1 MRRNTARVAA
11 ITPLA
16 LAGLF
21 VLDAPRLDA
30 QCAQTAED
38 TGFAEVIFKTPSGT
52 FDRILPFDVP
62 VRICADV
69 AAGTTTARVKYA
81 ANLRR
86 RGPVDVEPDTC
97 AIKTPGVEWGTEYAR
112 APVGTSARWVVDR
125 LEARRYYVFCFTFEK
140 AVTPEELAAFRTV
153 ARRAID
159 QGAARIGTATLTPAE
174 TKDLCTDLRTRLLEV
189 TAADRILDDRGT
201 LFACDDRQM
210 PAFAAKVTRGVVEP
224 QRRVQVNLEGRPAQG
239 LLPASPSL
247 VSRQNDFERELAAL
261 QADPAMRALGDV
273 LERQAAVDAATGA
286 RLKSLCPDCLG
297 LIGPTAAGAA
307 SLAHGGDPT
316 AAAPPPLT
324 LAAEPAQARAMAASY
339 QATAKTLDGLLAVLQ
354 WTTGPDGAAVAAGL
368 AEDQRASLAAAARD
382 GGAPARAR
390 ALAATL
396 AGTCQN
402 LEGQLAARAQGLDA
416 VVEDVQVAAAS
427 VIVADGST
435 SGNFATQQRNYI
447 SADAGF
453 VWAPELDELV
463 PYLGTN
469 LYFRP
474 VNKNAPLATL
484 GGFGETFTRRFA
496 LTFALTASSISDD
509 GDAAGTM
516 RDDLF
521 ASQSLLVGAG
531 LRVTDSMRLGA
542 GAIVF
547 KRDDPSPLIDDPEL
561 NFSYYLAFSFDMDV
575 VSLFSRTFGDALN
588 PPSGMGQR

>member
-1 MRRNTARVAA
+1 
-11 ITPLA
+11 
-16 LAGLF
+16 
-21 VLDAPRLDA
+21 
-30 QCAQTAED
+30 
-38 TGFAEVIFKTPSGT
+38 
-52 FDRILPFDVP
+52 
-62 VRICADV
+62 
-69 AAGTTTARVKYA
+69 
-81 ANLRR
+81 
-86 RGPVDVEPDTC
+86 
-97 AIKTPGVEWGTEYAR
+97 
-112 APVGTSARWVVDR
+112 
-125 LEARRYYVFCFTFEK
+125 
-140 AVTPEELAAFRTV
+140 
-153 ARRAID
+153 
-159 QGAARIGTATLTPAE
+159 
-174 TKDLCTDLRTRLLEV
+174 
-189 TAADRILDDRGT
+189 
-201 LFACDDRQM
+201 
-210 PAFAAKVTRGVVEP
+210 
-224 QRRVQVNLEGRPAQG
+224 
-239 LLPASPSL
+239 
-247 VSRQNDFERELAAL
+247 
-261 QADPAMRALGDV
+261 MRALGDV